1 MMHLALV
8 LLAAGVAPPVAA
20 AESSA
25 QRENLAKW
33 PTRFALAP
41 AEAKPGSLVGVT
53 LSPEVFG
60 KSTPGQGDLRLAD
73 AGGDAIPYALRV
85 RTPRDVPEVRTGKPI
100 NAVTRPDG
108 TLECSIDLGENP
120 GEHNEVFIP
129 LPGRSYHRSVRVEG
143 GDNNKTWNVLLKD
156 ALLINLSSGR
166 QVIDQR
172 RFSYPPSRYR
182 YLRVQV
188 GKDTVPEPKAAKLES
203 FQVLRNVR
211 LPGVTD
217 AYDGQVTRSDPG
229 RFQNA
234 YATATLIDLGAE
246 RVPVSGLLID
256 VNEREFARPY
266 FLEAENE
273 AGWYMVMQGELRPNL
288 TGGPIAVRFPETP
301 ARRLR
306 LQVIDA
312 SNTPLTIRAARFEV
326 VRREVL
332 FRLPAEMKTPLY
344 LYAGNPQAQ
353 PPAYDFATQL
363 LPEAK
368 AEATA
373 SVSAGEANPAYVPPP
388 VPWSEEHPRLID
400 GVLGFAGVV
409 LAAILAALARA
420 AIRRRE
426 AVAPTSG

>member
-8 LLAAGVAPPVAA
+8 LLAAGVAPPVP
-20 AESSA
+20 AESGA
-25 QRENLAKW
+25 QRENLANW
-33 PTRFALAP
+33 PTRFPLAP
-41 AEAKPGSLVGVT
+41 ADAKAGTLVGVT
-53 LSPEVFG
+53 LLPEVFG
-60 KSTPGQGDLRLAD
+60 RSTPGQGDLRLAD
-73 AGGDAIPYALRV
+73 AGGEPIPYALRV
-85 RTPRDVPEVRTGKPI
+85 RTPRDVPEVRAGKPI
-100 NAVTRPDG
+100 NAGTRPDG

-129 LPGRSYHRSVRVEG
+129 VPGRSYHRAVRVEG
-143 GDNNKTWNVLLKD
+143 GDDNKTWNVLLKD
-156 ALLINLSSGR
+156 GLLTNLSSGR

-188 GKDTVPEPKAAKLES
+188 GKDTVPEPNEVKLES

-234 YATATLIDLGAE
+234 YATATVIDLGAE

-256 VNEREFARPY
+256 VEQGEFARPY

-273 AGWYMVMQGELRPNL
+273 AGWYMVTQGELRPNL

-332 FRLPAEMKTPLY
+332 FRVPAEAKTPLY

-363 LPEAK
+363 PAEAK
-368 AEATA
+368 AEAGG

-388 VPWSEEHPRLID
+388 VAWSERHPRLID

-420 AIRRRE
+420 AIRRRD
-426 AVAPTSG
+426 AVVPAP

>member
-8 LLAAGVAPPVAA
+8 LLTARVVP

-25 QRENLAKW
+25 QKENLADW

-41 AEAKPGSLVGVT
+41 AEAKPGTLVGLT
-53 LSPEVFG
+53 LPPEVFG
-60 KSTPGQGDLRLAD
+60 KSKPGQDDLRLAD
-73 AGGDAIPYALRV
+73 ANGEAIPYALRV
-85 RTPRDVPEVRTGKPI
+85 RTPRDVPEVRAGKPI
-100 NAVTRPDG
+100 NAGTRPDG
-108 TLECSIDLGENP
+108 TLECSIDLGDNP
-120 GEHNEVFIP
+120 GEHNEVFVP
-129 LPGRSYHRSVRVEG
+129 LSGRSYHRAVRVEG
-143 GDNNKTWNVLLKD
+143 GDDNKTWNVLLKD
-156 ALLINLSSGR
+156 GLLINLSPGR

-188 GKDTVPEPKAAKLES
+188 GKDAVPEANAVKLES

-217 AYDGQVTRSDPG
+217 THVGHVTRSDPG
-229 RFQNA
+229 RYGNA

-246 RVPVSGLLID
+246 RVPVSGLLIE
-256 VNEREFARPY
+256 VEQGEFARPY

-273 AGWYMVMQGELRPNL
+273 AGWFMVTQGELRPNL
-288 TGGPIAVRFPETP
+288 MGGLIPVRFPETP

-312 SNTPLTIRAARFEV
+312 SNTPLTIRSARFEV
-326 VRREVL
+326 VRRELL
-332 FRLPAEMKTPLY
+332 FRLPADTKTPLY

-353 PPAYDFATQL
+353 PPGYDFATQL
-363 LPEAK
+363 SAEAK
-368 AEATA
+368 AEAMG

-388 VPWSEEHPRLID
+388 VAWSEQHPRLID

-420 AIRRRE
+420 AIRRDAAFVPE
-426 AVAPTSG
+426 S